1 MVMGAPTEQGH
12 GWFSAGLHVPGLRYA
27 VDIAH
32 RLEQAHDYAR
42 AVGLTEEETQ
52 EVVDHVKAIPY
63 MLPGDMPNEVKSR
76 ALLRAMGE
84 RWQHPAVGP

>member
-1 MVMGAPTEQGH
+1 MGAPTEQGH
-12 GWFSAGLHVPGLRYA
+12 GWMLAGVHVPGLPYA
-27 VDIAH
+27 VDVAL

-52 EVVDHVKAIPY
+52 EVVSHVRAIPY
-63 MLPGDMPNEVKSR
+63 VLPGGMPDEVKSR

-84 RWQHPAVGP
+84 KWQHPEA